1 MADNLYD
8 YLNRFTL
15 GNIGRQ
21 LKNIEPRLSPEQ
33 MKAASAARLFP
44 YESTQGF
51 IPGRVGSIPPS
62 ADGKSYRR
70 AELELAE
77 AARAGGG
84 GGGGGNAGYSTAPF
98 VPAAERDYQNEKSRV
113 AQLTEQDQLLKKYKV
128 ADLAKAYNAA
138 KGDERERLGMEIFAL
153 TNPGLAKKVKPGQ
166 TGYETIQATRQANT
180 PFGSALSA
188 IPSSSTT
195 NYQSAFTAMP
205 ADKIVSQAFGGVSGE
220 GVQSILNTTPDL
232 SKAVAGF
239 PAGEKP
245 LGGMSIKD
253 AFTSSVFNPSQDNLS
268 AMQLAL
274 LKEAFNKRLK

>member
-1 MADNLYD
+1 MAQGKRTGSNPNVVDLSGFFR
-8 YLNRFTL
+8 LL
-15 GNIGRQ
+15 SGNTGGNTSYVPAGGGMGGQRG
-21 LKNIEPRLSPEQ
+21 
-33 MKAASAARLFP
+33 ASAAPVGIRP
-44 YESTQGF
+44 PM
-51 IPGRVGSIPPS
+51 PGLDP
-62 ADGKSYRR
+62 DYRR
-70 AELELAE
+70 TELAAGAAAE
-77 AARAGGG
+77 AFRPGAGFPGQQ
-84 GGGGGNAGYSTAPF
+84 
-98 VPAAERDYQNEKSRV
+98 AERDYQNEKSRV
-113 AQLTEQDQLLKKYKV
+113 AQLTEQDQLLKKYNV
-128 ADLAKAYNAA
+128 ADLTKAYNAA

>member
-1 MADNLYD
+1 MAIDV
-8 YLNRFTL
+8 F
-15 GNIGRQ
+15 
-21 LKNIEPRLSPEQ
+21 KAVE
-33 MKAASAARLFP
+33 KAAKSGAGKPNSLFQRQQPTNFLEMAAAAAPSQMSSIFSLTGKAVPLEAPNTFTSAPPAVERA
-44 YESTQGF
+44 YQEEKNRATQ
-51 IPGRVGSIPPS
+51 
-62 ADGKSYRR
+62 
-70 AELELAE
+70 LA
-77 AARAGGG
+77 A
-84 GGGGGNAGYSTAPF
+84 
-98 VPAAERDYQNEKSRV
+98 
-113 AQLTEQDQLLKKYKV
+113 QDQLTKKYKV

-220 GVQSILNTTPDL
+220 GMQSILNTTPDL

-239 PAGEKP
+239 PVGEKP
-245 LGGMSIKD
+245 LVGMSIKD
-253 AFTSSVFNPSQDNLS
+253 VFTSSVFNPSQDNLS
-268 AMQLAL
+268 DLQLAL

>member
-1 MADNLYD
+1 MFIGPALQGAR
-8 YLNRFTL
+8 LIGGASQL
-15 GNIGRQ
+15 GRYALG
-21 LKNIEPRLSPEQ
+21 LGSALSTGLTG
-33 MKAASAARLFP
+33 SAAQ
-44 YESTQGF
+44 STQ
-51 IPGRVGSIPPS
+51 PVS
-62 ADGKSYRR
+62 RR
-70 AELELAE
+70 PE
-77 AARAGGG
+77 
-84 GGGGGNAGYSTAPF
+84 GYSTYGTYTVGGIEYDKDSGRPVYMPPGSVYPSSSVAPF
-98 VPAAERDYQNEKSRV
+98 VPAAELDYQNQKSRI

-128 ADLAKAYNAA
+128 ADLTKAYNAA

-153 TNPGLAKKVKPGQ
+153 TNPDLAKKVKPGQ

-220 GVQSILNTTPDL
+220 GMQSILNTTPDL